1 MSALQY
7 LTSKTSLSLGL
18 LPRSLIFLLHQ
29 MYDGNVAT
37 LDHQVQR
44 LISMCRRFVDL
55 YGPGPVSILRAPA
68 RINIFGEHID
78 YVSYLPTASLPFG
91 SREHDMLMLYRAT
104 SDERVRGASTLK
116 EYSPFSFSL
125 SEAPISGAPNADAEW
140 LSYLAEHP
148 ARAPGWSNYVRGPL
162 FHARM
167 RSHEL
172 RYGFDFIVDST
183 IPAGGGASSSSAL
196 VVLAGAAV
204 LNVNGIAY
212 EPMELARDV
221 SKAEWYVGTRGGA
234 MDHITICLAK
244 KEHAVLISF
253 SNQEARQIPLPD
265 QEFCWI
271 TFFSHAA
278 DKGRE
283 VMIEYN
289 ERAAVSRIIIPA
301 LIEGWRSTHPERHA
315 AWIDGVQSFISGSI
329 GALDELEEILH
340 QLPEALSLNDVE
352 QNYPRAYSEC
362 ARSFPVLVAERRNT
376 PLQLRTRALHHLGE
390 VRRVNKVVQILES
403 DGPAKNIDQQEKAM
417 RLLGDLSN
425 ESHASLRDLY
435 QVSNTDVERLIE
447 IIRGSPG
454 VYGARLMG
462 GGFGGNVL
470 VLASREKVASLI
482 ESVQQKYYSPENR
495 QGVRDGLV
503 MISTPG
509 DGLTSI
515 ELESVWREAIE
526 EFNSYSSAT
535 SEHLGAVHAL
545 LDSIPRGEASD
556 EVWPVI
562 VAAGKGTRFILSGLT
577 IPKPLAPVLDTPA
590 IVHVLQNIRTAF
602 GKTRKPIV
610 IASPETADPIRSIL
624 DDYVTIVIQAE
635 ARGTGDAVLC
645 AYEPM
650 KGFQGRALVIWGTQP
665 VIQGQTMRRTLTL
678 AKLFENYDMIV
689 PTTVKDTPYAP
700 VLRDKDRR
708 VRGAEET
715 HLEQAHPLDS
725 GETNIG
731 MFMLKAPSMF
741 KALTGLRK
749 HHWNDRERRY
759 MRSSGELGFPN
770 ELINYFAQK
779 NSVFACPIADPREEQ
794 GIKELVDLS
803 RCEKFISELATRDY
817 SDFNQSK
824 WQ

>member
-1 MSALQY
+1 MGQMGQHATLTTVELRRFAEVAPAMLEYALKKVADNSTALTYLSVSGNDTTDLVSKSLILRLTKIYGTDPLIVGKQIQRLGLMSAQ
-7 LTSKTSLSLGL
+7 
-18 LPRSLIFLLHQ
+18 
-29 MYDGNVAT
+29 
-37 LDHQVQR
+37 
-44 LISMCRRFVDL
+44 FVDH
-55 YGPGPVSILRAPA
+55 YGEGPINFLRAPA

-91 SREHDMLMLYRAT
+91 SREHDMLMLYRAAAN
-104 SDERVRGASTLK
+104 DHVRGASTLK

-125 SEAPISGAPNADAEW
+125 SEGPVSGASNADAEW
-140 LSYLAEHP
+140 LSYLAENP
-148 ARAPGWSNYVRGPL
+148 VRAPGWSNYVRGPI
-162 FHARM
+162 FHARL
-167 RSHEL
+167 RRGHEL
-172 RYGFDFIVDST
+172 KYGFDFIVDST

-244 KEHAVLISF
+244 QEHAVLISF
-253 SNQEARQIPLPD
+253 SNQEAQQIPLPD
-265 QEFCWI
+265 REFCWI

-301 LIEGWRSTHPERHA
+301 LIEGWRNTQPERHA
-315 AWIDGVQSFISGSI
+315 AWIDGVRSFSSGSI
-329 GALDELEEILH
+329 GALDELEKILQ
-340 QLPEALSLNDVE
+340 QLPEAISLKDVE
-352 QNYPRAYSEC
+352 QNYPCAYSEC

-376 PLQLRTRALHHLGE
+376 PLQLKTRALHHLGE
-390 VRRVNKVVQILES
+390 VRRVKKVVQILES
-403 DGPAKNIDQQEKAM
+403 DGPAKNIDQKEKAM
-417 RLLGDLSN
+417 RLLGSLSD

-435 QVSNTDVERLIE
+435 QVSNPDVERLIE

-470 VLASREKVASLI
+470 VLASRGNVATLI
-482 ESVQQKYYSPENR
+482 ERVQQKYYSPENR

-515 ELESVWREAIE
+515 ELESVWRDAIE
-526 EFNSYSSAT
+526 EFNSYSGAT
-535 SEHLGAVHAL
+535 LEHLGAVNTL
-545 LDSIPRGEASD
+545 LDSIPLGEASD

-562 VAAGKGTRFILSGLT
+562 VAAGKGTRSTLSGLT
-577 IPKPLAPVLDTPA
+577 VPKPLAPVLDTPA

-602 GKTRKPIV
+602 DKTRKPIV
-610 IASPETADPIRSIL
+610 IASPETADPIRSVL
-624 DDYVTIVIQAE
+624 GDDVTIVIQPE

-645 AYEPM
+645 AYESM
-650 KGFQGRALVIWGTQP
+650 KGFPGRALVIWGTQP

-678 AKLFENYDMIV
+678 GKLFESYDMIV

-700 VLRDKDRR
+700 VLRDKDGR
-708 VRGAEET
+708 VQGAEET

-741 KALTGLRK
+741 KALIGLK
-749 HHWNDRERRY
+749 EHHWNERDETLYAFQR
-759 MRSSGELGFPN
+759 RAGVS
-770 ELINYFAQK
+770 
-779 NSVFACPIADPREEQ
+779 
-794 GIKELVDLS
+794 
-803 RCEKFISELATRDY
+803 
-817 SDFNQSK
+817 
-824 WQ
+824 